1 MTLAQRVARRTFR
14 ERIFLGLEAPAQAAL
29 GFAGIVAFLTTL
41 FGVLF
46 SDTVHV
52 RAASAEVATAI
63 YLAAAG
69 VSIVPMTLLLV
80 RRASGGETPLE
91 GDEPHSSRTASI
103 VLPGVALLSASAA
116 VIHFV
121 AIDQQ
126 SAGYWLFY
134 LLFSLLSVF
143 QLGWAMAVLIWP
155 SRLLHVAG
163 ALVNAGTVAIWIWSR
178 TIGLPFGPSAHMAE
192 KIAFADSVAT
202 GEEFAIVA
210 GVVWLL
216 AASALRPPRARSAVA
231 TALALSLLLIAPTA
245 LSFISAV
252 GTHLLVPPSD

>member
-14 ERIFLGLEAPAQAAL
+14 ERIFLGLEAPAQAAF

-52 RAASAEVATAI
+52 R
-63 YLAAAG
+63 
-69 VSIVPMTLLLV
+69 
-80 RRASGGETPLE
+80 
-91 GDEPHSSRTASI
+91 
-103 VLPGVALLSASAA
+103 
-116 VIHFV
+116 
-121 AIDQQ
+121 
-126 SAGYWLFY
+126 
-134 LLFSLLSVF
+134 
-143 QLGWAMAVLIWP
+143 
-155 SRLLHVAG
+155 
-163 ALVNAGTVAIWIWSR
+163 
-178 TIGLPFGPSAHMAE
+178 
-192 KIAFADSVAT
+192 
-202 GEEFAIVA
+202 
-210 GVVWLL
+210 